1 MSIESPIRQNKNYQS
16 NAQEDKKKTAKRNF
30 NFRQQTE
37 EAKVQKQQDV
47 KNIWAGIVTKTI
59 TFESARVE
67 SAQCLETMSVKLQT

>member
-37 EAKVQKQQDV
+37 EAKV
-47 KNIWAGIVTKTI
+47 
-59 TFESARVE
+59 
-67 SAQCLETMSVKLQT
+67 